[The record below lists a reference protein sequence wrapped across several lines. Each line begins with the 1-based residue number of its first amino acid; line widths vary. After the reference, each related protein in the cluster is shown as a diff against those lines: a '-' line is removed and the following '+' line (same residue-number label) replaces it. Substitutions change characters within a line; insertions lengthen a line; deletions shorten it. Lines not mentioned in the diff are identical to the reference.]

1 MNKYIFL
8 TFEWYTYQP
17 NSEATEPDI
26 ENVQMLWIWEWSSKN
41 EAFEDLKDKINWLL
55 ETSFNEI
62 YCHELKDT
70 KFDYF
75 YLEV

>member
-17 NSEATEPDI
+17 NSEATDPDI

-41 EAFEDLKDKINWLL
+41 EAFEDLKDKNKWLL

-75 YLEV
+75 YLKV